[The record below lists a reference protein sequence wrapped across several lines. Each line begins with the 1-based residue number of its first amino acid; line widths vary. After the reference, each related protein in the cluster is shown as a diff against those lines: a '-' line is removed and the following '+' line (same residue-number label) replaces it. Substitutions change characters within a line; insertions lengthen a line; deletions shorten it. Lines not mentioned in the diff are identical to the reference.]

1 MKNIRKKIILFFPED
16 IVKYIMTQIISP
28 FKYMHKMYIMHR
40 DIRLENIMVAF
51 SNDKDKEDLNILK
64 TKIKIIDFGLAT
76 QGLGKTVF
84 TIFDEP
90 EKIPPL
96 LLKKYHESLASKANI
111 KMTYDLK
118 IDIWALG
125 AICYQMAIGRPVFD
139 SKSLDDLVRKVEEG
153 TYLVPNKLSREI
165 VSFLNCMLRYD
176 PAKIKTAEE
185 LSKHPFIVKNITEF
199 HRMNLKKTTKQIVN
213 IGMKFNIKKSN
224 NIWSI
229 FSEEDKIKLSSIKE
243 GNENNPNVQL
253 YKNKTLA
260 ISSKIILPTSANTNV
275 KVNNYSQYSI
285 ISNNSNMSNTH
296 CTPKFEVYQNNYL
309 PNNQNQYQGQIM
321 PNNPNLQ
328 NQNIR
333 EEPLKSFHSA
343 NSSTIIFP
351 SQEYY
356 NQYQINQNNPRPIN
370 QANYGNNIVNNN
382 NGHVYNNPQSQ
393 IRPMDNIEVE
403 DENVCFIM

>member
-1 MKNIRKKIILFFPED
+1 
-16 IVKYIMTQIISP
+16 
-28 FKYMHKMYIMHR
+28 
-40 DIRLENIMVAF
+40 
-51 SNDKDKEDLNILK
+51 
-64 TKIKIIDFGLAT
+64 
-76 QGLGKTVF
+76 
-84 TIFDEP
+84 
-90 EKIPPL
+90 
-96 LLKKYHESLASKANI
+96 
-111 KMTYDLK
+111 MTYDLK

-125 AICYQMAIGRPVFD
+125 AICYQMTIGRPVFD

-199 HRMNLKKTTKQIVN
+199 HRMDLKKSTKQIVN

-309 PNNQNQYQGQIM
+309 PNNQNQYQGQII
-321 PNNPNLQ
+321 PNNPNLL

-356 NQYQINQNNPRPIN
+356 NQYQINQNNQRPIN
-370 QANYGNNIVNNN
+370 QANYGNNTGYNN